1 MWVSGFKDR
10 DIYFFKKS
18 KRICAGKGVA
28 GDMSEVAIWDQFMEE
43 SLEGQAKAEGSR
55 SSSFLL
61 YPESFQVEKVE

>member
-1 MWVSGFKDR
+1 
-10 DIYFFKKS
+10 
-18 KRICAGKGVA
+18 
-28 GDMSEVAIWDQFMEE
+28 MSEVAIWDQFMEE